1 MQQLVRMAMGSKSS
15 LVLPLLMAVL
25 MVLVVSGSA
34 RRLEGDNKWAG
45 GEAASS
51 GAVVGHPIIQFLRRL
66 YLQQLSGPCHNQG
79 TYDPNTPPSCPP

>member
-15 LVLPLLMAVL
+15 LVLPLLM
-25 MVLVVSGSA
+25 VLVVSGSSA